1 MNDYEDQ
8 GYFNFTLDSY
18 EDYFSNYQ
26 EVENRTFPYNTVRN
40 EFYES
45 ENESHYSIPEEQHNV
60 SPNNPQDNFQLHEKV
75 QNKSIEDSKNQIST
89 SCVSKPTLDSEHK
102 EENLADISFCDN
114 YFKQSDEASETKV
127 FDTPILSEEY
137 NPEIII
143 ELPSAHN
150 IILQS
155 QSVEINL
162 TNDEKEDKED
172 KSSTMGNLTNSFNN
186 IKITNK
192 RRDGIFKKFSRYRW
206 IYIMNELNHLCDINR
221 YNFIPHVETLAFA
234 ELPFNEFVYYP
245 DTEFNDKILKLRLIE
260 IFRYRWVYFHDKY
273 EDLDKFLK
281 EKCDNKNVF
290 QNYLQN
296 QNVLNILDLNND
308 TELRKSLD
316 RTLKTA
322 TIQYLE
328 SNEFFINLE
337 EIRIKYCINKRSNCH
352 GANKICIEKCYE
364 YRDEFLKQA
373 FGLDKEV
380 GYIDYYEKYLG
391 YKRHRKELINNF
403 SKNLQDEKNKKIF
416 FKVIRDIQNNE
427 SILSPNKDY

>member
-1 MNDYEDQ
+1 MSENEDQ
-8 GYFNFTLDSY
+8 DRFNFTTLNSLEDVYDNY
-18 EDYFSNYQ
+18 E
-26 EVENRTFPYNTVRN
+26 EVENRIFPNNTVMN
-40 EFYES
+40 EFSES
-45 ENESHYSIPEEQHNV
+45 ENECHLSVPNEQHKENF
-60 SPNNPQDNFQLHEKV
+60 NKQQDNYQLHEKV
-75 QNKSIEDSKNQIST
+75 QNNTTEISKNQIST
-89 SCVSKPTLDSEHK
+89 RGNSTTLDLHRK
-102 EENLADISFCDN
+102 EENLVEILFGGDN
-114 YFKQSDEASETKV
+114 INYQQNGEVNETKV
-127 FDTPILSEEY
+127 IDISILSDEF

-143 ELPSAHN
+143 EQPSPPN
-150 IILQS
+150 IIHQP
-155 QSVEINL
+155 QPVEINL
-162 TNDEKEDKED
+162 TNNEKEDKED

-206 IYIMNELNHLCDINR
+206 IHIMNELNHLCDINR

-245 DTEFNDKILKLRLIE
+245 DTEFNDKILKLRLID

-273 EDLDKFLK
+273 EHDFEKFLK

-328 SNEFFINLE
+328 SNEFFIDLE

-364 YRDEFLKQA
+364 YRDEFIKQA

-391 YKRHRKELINNF
+391 YKRHRKELTIIFRKISKTRKIKKSF
-403 SKNLQDEKNKKIF
+403 SKL
-416 FKVIRDIQNNE
+416 
-427 SILSPNKDY
+427 